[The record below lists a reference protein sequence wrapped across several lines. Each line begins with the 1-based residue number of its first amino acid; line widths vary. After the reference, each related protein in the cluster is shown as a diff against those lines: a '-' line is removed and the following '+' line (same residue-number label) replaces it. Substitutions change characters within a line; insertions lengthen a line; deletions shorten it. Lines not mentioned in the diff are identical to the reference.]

1 MFGIMAI
8 LIFFSS
14 FSFDQRKPYCLS
26 RVTTA
31 EDRGCCNSSDRSAN
45 SSKESSKEIEAS
57 EEAVGR

>member
-45 SSKESSKEIEAS
+45 KSSKEIEAS